1 MALGNK
7 KCFSKY
13 TWLERERER
22 ERERE
27 GGRERSVLGGYSWAR
42 EAQHK
47 KRRVDI
53 SPYL

>member
-7 KCFSKY
+7 KCFGKY
-13 TWLERERER
+13 TWLER